1 MMLDR
6 LSLIEERYILLETQ
20 MGDPDIASDFE
31 KLQLL
36 AQERSS
42 LEPIIKIYRKYK
54 QNLKHQ
60 SEAKGLLQE
69 NDDEDLV
76 QLAKVELEELQS
88 LAEVLQEELQFLLLP
103 KDPNDGK
110 DVIVE
115 IRAGT
120 GGEEAGLFAA
130 NLYRAYTRYADRM
143 GWKTEAIDISETGI
157 GSIKSV
163 VFGIQGERVYSR
175 LKHESGVHRVQ
186 RVPVTESGGRIHTS
200 TATVAILPE
209 ADEVDI
215 EIKPEE
221 LRIDIYHA
229 GGHGGQNVQKVAT
242 AVRITHLPTG
252 LVAICQDERS
262 QLRNKQKAMGV
273 LRSRIFDIEV
283 RRQQDE
289 ISSARRS
296 QVGTGERSEKV
307 RTYNFPQNRVTDH
320 RIGLSKHN
328 LEAILDGDLDE
339 FIEALISAE
348 QAAKLQE
355 VNA

>member
-1 MMLDR
+1 MLDR
-6 LSLIEERYILLETQ
+6 LNLIEERYILIENQ
-20 MGDPDIASDFE
+20 MADPQIAVNFE
-31 KLQLL
+31 KLQVL

-42 LEPIIKIYRKYK
+42 LQPIIKIYRESK

-60 SEAKGLLQE
+60 SEAKSLIKE
-69 NDDEDLV
+69 NDDEDIIY
-76 QLAKVELEELQS
+76 LAKVELEQLQS
-88 LAEVLQEELQFLLLP
+88 RAYVLQEELQVLLLP
-103 KDPNDGK
+103 KDPNDTK

-120 GGEEAGLFAA
+120 GGSEAGLFAA
-130 NLYRAYTRYADRM
+130 NLYRAYTRYADRV
-143 GWKTEAIDISETGI
+143 GWKTEQIDISETGI

-163 VFGIQGERVYSR
+163 VFGIHGERVYSR
-175 LKHESGVHRVQ
+175 LKHESGVHRIQ
-186 RVPVTESGGRIHTS
+186 RIPVTESGGRIHTS
-200 TATVAILPE
+200 TATVAVLPE
-209 ADEVDI
+209 AAELDFQVKQED
-215 EIKPEE
+215 

-262 QLRNKQKAMGV
+262 QLRNKQKAMDV
-273 LRSRIFDIEV
+273 LRSRLYDIEV
-283 RRQQDE
+283 RRQHDE
-289 ISSARRS
+289 ISDNRRS

-320 RIGLSKHN
+320 RIGLSKYN
-328 LEAILDGDLDE
+328 IEAVLDGDLDD
-339 FIEALISAE
+339 FIDALISDE
-348 QAAKLQE
+348 QSKKLKE